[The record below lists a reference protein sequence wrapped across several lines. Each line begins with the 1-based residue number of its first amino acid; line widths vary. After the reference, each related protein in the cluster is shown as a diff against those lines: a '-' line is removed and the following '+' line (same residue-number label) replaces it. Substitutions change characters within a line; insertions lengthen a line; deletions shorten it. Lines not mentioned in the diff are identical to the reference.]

1 MTPAWVRVFG
11 VAQHQGLEVGI
22 TLLGGETVH
31 VVVTSIGSD
40 FVAGDIS
47 PQHSVALVLPFSSI
61 ISVTG
66 AGDPGPGEMPHH
78 PPASF
83 IAMLDN
89 LMRLAKTVVIHTAH
103 QRWAGVLVGV
113 QPDFVELAPIS
124 GPRRVVSLAGIVW
137 VAVHQGV
144 GVDNA

>member
-1 MTPAWVRVFG
+1 MMSAWVRVFG
-11 VAQHQGLEVGI
+11 VAQHQGVEVGI

-40 FVAGDIS
+40 FVAGEIS
-47 PQHSVALVLPFSSI
+47 PQRSAALVIPFSSI

-66 AGDPGPGEMPHH
+66 VGDPGPGEVQNH
-78 PPASF
+78 PSAGF
-83 IAMLDN
+83 HAMLDN
-89 LMRLAKTVVIHTAH
+89 LMRLGKAVVLHTAH

-113 QPDFVELAPIS
+113 QPDFVELAPMS
-124 GPRRVVSLAGIVW
+124 GPRRMVSVAGIVW